1 MIKIALVGA
10 SGGIGAALLDHL
22 SSCGNTQTIHA
33 TYYHSP
39 LHPPGSADSPEAI
52 QPVVET
58 PDISALSSA
67 TTAVGAQQAES
78 TTQVLW
84 SQVDASDES
93 SVKRW
98 LSNIEELDW
107 LINCAGFLHDADTK
121 PEKSITQFN
130 PHDFRKSMDI
140 NCLANL
146 LLAKYAGP
154 ALKKSE
160 RGIFAS
166 ITAKVGSIEDNKL
179 GGWYSYRAAK
189 AAANMVLKN
198 VSIEWQRTAPDV
210 RVVALHPG
218 TTDTPLSEPFQARVK
233 PEKLFSPD
241 KVAALL
247 VAQLDQLHNFPSG
260 RFIAYDGEELPW

>member
-1 MIKIALVGA
+1 MIKVALVGA
-10 SGGIGAALLDHL
+10 SGGIGAALLAHL
-22 SSCGNTQTIHA
+22 SASTNIQTIHA
-33 TYYHSP
+33 TYCQSSVHST
-39 LHPPGSADSPEAI
+39 GTADSPGVSR
-52 QPVVET
+52 PVLT
-58 PDISALSSA
+58 PDNVTSSPVI
-67 TTAVGAQQAES
+67 TSVGAEQSEAA
-78 TTQVLW
+78 TRIHW
-84 SQVDASDES
+84 SQVDATDES

-107 LINCAGFLHDADTK
+107 LINCAGFLHDANTK

-130 PHDFRKSMDI
+130 PQDFRKNMDI

-154 ALKKSE
+154 VLKKSE

-198 VSIEWQRTAPDV
+198 VSIEWQRTAPDI

-218 TTDTPLSEPFQARVK
+218 TTDTRLSKPFQARVK

-247 VAQLDQLHNFPSG
+247 VAQLDQLHDFPSG